1 MEDFGVCTRVHAVA
15 GVEGTEAYVMEN
27 TFNDPALADAY
38 GLAGTAAWNC
48 LGQAR
53 ASGLAPAAR
62 MNRPG
67 GTPA

>member
-1 MEDFGVCTRVHAVA
+1 MDDFGVSARVHAVA
-15 GVEGTEAYVMEN
+15 GVEGAAAFAMEN
-27 TFNDPALADAY
+27 MFNDPAPADAY
-38 GLAGTAAWNC
+38 EVAGSAPWNC

-53 ASGLAPAAR
+53 ASGRAPAAR

>member
-1 MEDFGVCTRVHAVA
+1 
-15 GVEGTEAYVMEN
+15 MEN

-38 GLAGTAAWNC
+38 ELAGTAAWNF